1 MEEQTKP
8 GSSAENAGVT
18 IPGVNKPEVNLPEVN
33 PAPVQ
38 PDAVRGRGQLLLV
51 ALAFA
56 APLLIALLLRGF
68 GWEPVATRNSGT
80 LVEPPFAIEDIA
92 LTLSDGAAYQWQP
105 MEARF
110 HLLVRQPESCDAGC
124 AELADLLHRIWVA
137 QGRRAERL
145 DLLWLGAPPPEATR
159 FRHWIGLRS
168 SPLLDERLAER
179 GVADARILVV
189 DPNGFVMM
197 RYGAEFDPSGLRK
210 DIARLIK

>member
-1 MEEQTKP
+1 MPP
-8 GSSAENAGVT
+8 GTTVP
-18 IPGVNKPEVNLPEVN
+18 PGAASDRLDFPF
-33 PAPVQ
+33 AY
-38 PDAVRGRGQLLLV
+38 DAVLLDAEGKEQGR
-51 ALAFA
+51 A
-56 APLLIALLLRGF
+56 
-68 GWEPVATRNSGT
+68 

-145 DLLWLGAPPPEATR
+145 DLFWLGAPPPEATR